1 MFATRNSK
9 IIAGAILITIV
20 IVAPAIYLTFLN
32 QGTSPVIPPD
42 DDNDPLEIPVTSV
55 NITLLDTAGV
65 MIEANNIR
73 IYIDPYRIPKDNF
86 SNFPADLILITH
98 AHVDHYSASDIRDIQ
113 KNSTM
118 VVCPA
123 TMTTQLERYNNS
135 LGVKPGDSFLY
146 RGINITAFD
155 LYLENYPSGV
165 LSAHPKANNWTS
177 YIIDIDGFVIFHAGD
192 AKYMEEYEDFTAE
205 VDVALLPIYYDPGY
219 GTKDE
224 SLAPII
230 QVIEEIQ
237 PSYCIPTHW
246 YNEDN
251 VLFMDEY
258 VPFLVD
264 DCIVMNLDFWESH
277 VFSNDS

>member
-1 MFATRNSK
+1 MLATRNSK
-9 IIAGAILITIV
+9 IIVVVILIVTLIAAPV
-20 IVAPAIYLTFLN
+20 IWGVFLN
-32 QGTSPVIPPD
+32 PSTPPVLPPD
-42 DDNDPLEIPVTSV
+42 DDNEPLEIPVTSV

-98 AHVDHYSASDIRDIQ
+98 AHVDHYSAPDIRDIQ

-135 LGVKPGDSFLY
+135 LGVSPGDSFQY

-155 LYLENYPSGV
+155 LYLENYPSGAI
-165 LSAHPKANNWTS
+165 SAHPKANNWTG
-177 YIIDIDGFVIFHAGD
+177 YIINIDGFVIFHAGD
-192 AKYMEEYEDFTAE
+192 AKYMEEYENFTAD
-205 VDVALLPIYYDPGY
+205 VDVAFLPIYYDPGY
-219 GTKDE
+219 GSKE
-224 SLAPII
+224 GSLSPII

-237 PSYCIPTHW
+237 PDYCIPTHW
-246 YNEDN
+246 YDEDN
-251 VLFMDEY
+251 VLFMEEY
-258 VPFLVD
+258 VPLLED
-264 DCIVMNLDFWESH
+264 DCEVMNLNFWQWH
-277 VFSNDS
+277 VFPNS